1 MIIIMIIMIIIVIL
15 IIIVIVIIHQLDVLV
30 IRHPVFYLPHAE
42 TLRDGTIVCDYE
54 WQGVE
59 LT

>member
-1 MIIIMIIMIIIVIL
+1 MIIIMIIIVIL